1 MISLRRWT
9 FRRLLLPRAGL
20 LLQISSATMIS
31 LLLPSWAGLLLPS
44 WAGLLLPRAGLL
56 RSWRLLQTQ
65 MLWRLLQQM
74 LLPSSILPPT
84 DLVVN

>member
-9 FRRLLLPRAGL
+9 FRRLLPRAGL
-20 LLQISSATMIS
+20 LLQISSTMIS
-31 LLLPSWAGLLLPS
+31 LLLPSWVGLLLPS

-74 LLPSSILPPT
+74 LLPSSILPPS

>member
-9 FRRLLLPRAGL
+9 FRRLLPRAGL

-74 LLPSSILPPT
+74 LLLSSILPPC